1 MCYYLAVFCHHSS
14 AYNYK
19 LTKILNMKKIRL
31 LSLLLLLC
39 CSFSVKCEAQ
49 VSLDFNT
56 LGVNNL
62 NSWTNHRT
70 DPGILCEYPG
80 TVMSDV
86 SVNITAELTNT
97 SAAVLYFGDEVYGG
111 ADNVRLAMYFYEM
124 GSGWKKMYLYNPAS
138 HDFNV
143 MPGVG
148 SLASGES
155 IALRAAAVF
164 PARLFVKETPLY
176 YMSSIVPTMYL
187 VLEIP
192 GQEPIFSALPE
203 TVFLNG
209 VKLNPRKSKCY
220 SCGEIYLLTHNSESI
235 DELMAWVPGER
246 ASLTGLFGDVYKSYY
261 MLEKAFVCNMDYTRR
276 SLPIYTHP

>member
-1 MCYYLAVFCHHSS
+1 MCYYLAVFCHHNS

-97 SAAVLYFGDEVYGG
+97 SDAVLYFGDEVYGG

-124 GSGWKKMYLYNPAS
+124 GSGWKKMYLYNPSS

-155 IALRAAAVF
+155 IALRAAATF
-164 PARLFVKETPLY
+164 PAKLFVKETPLY
-176 YMSSIVPTMYL
+176 YMSSIVPTLYL

-192 GQEPIFSALPE
+192 GQVPVFSALPE
-203 TVFLNG
+203 DVFLNG
-209 VKLNPRKSKCY
+209 VKLNPAKSKCY

-235 DELMAWVPGER
+235 DELMNWVPVGR
-246 ASLTGLFGDVYKSYY
+246 TSLTGLFGEVYKSDY
-261 MLEKAFVCNMDYTRR
+261 MLEKAFVCNMNYTRR
-276 SLPIYTHP
+276 SLPIYKHP

>member
-1 MCYYLAVFCHHSS
+1 
-14 AYNYK
+14 
-19 LTKILNMKKIRL
+19 MKKIRL
-31 LSLLLLLC
+31 PSLLLLLC

-49 VSLDFNT
+49 VSLDFKI

-62 NSWTNHRT
+62 YSWTNHRT
-70 DPGILCEYPG
+70 DPEMLLQYQYPG
-80 TVMSDV
+80 MLMSGI
-86 SVNITAELTNT
+86 SVDITAELTNT
-97 SAAVLYFGDEVYGG
+97 SDAVLYFNNEVRDD

-155 IALRAAAVF
+155 IALRAAATF
-164 PARLFVKETPLY
+164 PAKLFVKETPLY
-176 YMSSIVPTMYL
+176 YMSSIVPTLYL

-192 GQEPIFSALPE
+192 GQVPVFSALPE
-203 TVFLNG
+203 NVLLNG
-209 VKLNPRKSKCY
+209 VKLNPAKSKCY

-235 DELMAWVPGER
+235 DELMNWVPVGR
-246 ASLTGLFGDVYKSYY
+246 TSLTGLFGDVYKSYY
-261 MLEKAFVCNMDYTRR
+261 MLEKAFVCNMDYARR

>member
-1 MCYYLAVFCHHSS
+1 
-14 AYNYK
+14 
-19 LTKILNMKKIRL
+19 MKTVCL
-31 LSLLLLLC
+31 PSLLLLLC
-39 CSFSVKCEAQ
+39 CSLSVKCEAQ

-80 TVMSDV
+80 MVMSGV
-86 SVNITAELTNT
+86 SVDITAELANT
-97 SAAVLYFGDEVYGG
+97 SDAVLYFGDEVFGG
-111 ADNVRLAMYFYEM
+111 ADNIRLAVYFYEM
-124 GSGWKKMYLYNPAS
+124 GSGWKKMYLYNPFS

-143 MPGVG
+143 MPGIG

-155 IALRAAAVF
+155 ITLRAAAIF

-192 GQEPIFSALPE
+192 GQVPIFSALPE
-203 TVFLNG
+203 NVFLNG
-209 VKLNPRKSKCY
+209 VKLNPTKSKCY
-220 SCGEIYLLTHNSESI
+220 SCGEIYLLTHNPESI
-235 DELMAWVPGER
+235 DELMAWVPAGR
-246 ASLTGLFGDVYKSYY
+246 ASLTGMFGEVYKSDY
-261 MLEKAFVCNMDYTRR
+261 MLEKAFVCNMNYTRR
-276 SLPIYTHP
+276 SLPIYKHP

>member
-1 MCYYLAVFCHHSS
+1 
-14 AYNYK
+14 
-19 LTKILNMKKIRL
+19 MKKICS

-97 SAAVLYFGDEVYGG
+97 SDAVLYFGDEVYGG

-143 MPGVG
+143 MPDIN

-155 IALRAAAVF
+155 IALRAAAIF
-164 PARLFVKETPLY
+164 PASLFVKETPLY

-187 VLEIP
+187 VLEIS

-235 DELMAWVPGER
+235 DELMSWVPGER
-246 ASLTGLFGDVYKSYY
+246 ASLTGLFGEVYKSYY

-276 SLPIYTHP
+276 SLPIYKHP

>member
-1 MCYYLAVFCHHSS
+1 
-14 AYNYK
+14 
-19 LTKILNMKKIRL
+19 MKKIRS

-97 SAAVLYFGDEVYGG
+97 SDAVLYFGDEVYGG

-124 GSGWKKMYLYNPAS
+124 GSGWKIMYLYNPAS

-143 MPGVG
+143 MPDIN

-155 IALRAAAVF
+155 IALRAAAIF

-209 VKLNPRKSKCY
+209 VKLNTRKSKCY

-246 ASLTGLFGDVYKSYY
+246 TSLTGLFGDVYKSNY

>member
-1 MCYYLAVFCHHSS
+1 
-14 AYNYK
+14 
-19 LTKILNMKKIRL
+19 MKTVCL
-31 LSLLLLLC
+31 PFLLLLLC
-39 CSFSVKCEAQ
+39 CSLSVKCEAQ

-70 DPGILCEYPG
+70 DPKMVWQYPDPS
-80 TVMSDV
+80 TVMSGV
-86 SVNITAELTNT
+86 SVDITAELANT
-97 SAAVLYFGDEVYGG
+97 SDAALYFGDEVCEG
-111 ADNVRLAMYFYEM
+111 ANNIRLAVYFYEM
-124 GSGWKKMYLYNPAS
+124 GSGWKKMYLYNPFS

-143 MPGVG
+143 MQGIS
-148 SLASGES
+148 SLASGEN
-155 IALRAAAVF
+155 ITLRAAAVF

-187 VLEIP
+187 TLEIP

-235 DELMAWVPGER
+235 DELMAWVPAGR
-246 ASLTGLFGDVYKSYY
+246 ASLTGMFGEVYKSDY
-261 MLEKAFVCNMDYTRR
+261 MLEKAFVCNMNYTRR
-276 SLPIYTHP
+276 SLPIYKHP